1 MADVT
6 ITTCDPSSSDAVAMA
21 AALWNEIQT
30 RYGFTADDPFD
41 PAAFDGPV
49 GGFWVAR
56 SDGQPVGSIALT
68 PLDGSIAELDVMYVA
83 DSHRGTGVARDLL
96 AALED
101 HARAAGVTEIRLRAG
116 DPQPEAMRF
125 YAKAGFS
132 PIPSFGRWVDDPT
145 ARCLARRIEP

>member
-6 ITTCDPSSSDAVAMA
+6 ITECDPSSPDAASMA
-21 AALWNEIQT
+21 AALWDEVQT

-41 PAAFDGPV
+41 PAAFAGPV
-49 GGFWVAR
+49 GRFWVAR
-56 SDGQPVGSIALT
+56 SGTQPVGSIALM
-68 PLDGSIAELDVMYVA
+68 PFEDGVAEMDVMYVA
-83 DSHRGTGVARDLL
+83 PSHRGSGVARELL
-96 AALED
+96 DALED
-101 HARAAGVTEIRLRAG
+101 HARRAGIVEVRLRAG

-125 YAKAGFS
+125 YAKSGFT